1 MLACSS
7 VWRSHHGV
15 EIEWEFRS
23 LEAFGDQPLADA
35 TAGFDLAVID
45 HPFCGEAE
53 STGSLHALD
62 DILDPATLVAL
73 EADAVGPSH
82 TSYTFHGKQWA
93 LATDAACQV
102 SALREDA
109 VRWDARPGTWD
120 EALELARS
128 LAGRV
133 ALPLA
138 PAHAISSFL
147 SICGALGSTPCGANG
162 LVDQDVG
169 LAALELLGELYAL
182 GPREASRWEPPDVLA
197 RLTSGDGLA
206 YVPLTYGYVTYARA
220 DSVPRPCRF
229 VDAPGGRGAVLG
241 GAGLAVC
248 ATARDR
254 AAAAAF
260 AAWASGADAQRAVV
274 APAGG
279 QPASRAAWLDPELDA
294 QAGRFYSGTFRT
306 IESAWVRPRGPWWP
320 PFQLAA
326 GRLLTEAL
334 ERGSPPPATLDRLE
348 GLHGELRGRSL
359 S

>member
-220 DSVPRPCRF
+220 DSVPRHAASSTLP
-229 VDAPGGRGAVLG
+229 
-241 GAGLAVC
+241 
-248 ATARDR
+248 
-254 AAAAAF
+254 AAAAACS
-260 AAWASGADAQRAVV
+260 AERGWRSAQPHGIALR
-274 APAGG
+274 PPLSRRG
-279 QPASRAAWLDPELDA
+279 RAARMLSARWSRPPAASLRVGQRGWTRSSTPR
-294 QAGRFYSGTFRT
+294 QAASTRARSGRS
-306 IESAWVRPRGPWWP
+306 
-320 PFQLAA
+320 
-326 GRLLTEAL
+326 
-334 ERGSPPPATLDRLE
+334 SPP
-348 GLHGELRGRSL
+348 GSGRAGPGGPRS
-359 S
+359 SSPQGAC